1 MIFFMAHVDPA
12 RRQST
17 YPLKAGKVP
26 AVDRGERTMRFLVM
40 VKATAASEA
49 GEMPSEALLTAMG
62 NYNEALVR
70 AGVLLAAEGLDPEES
85 VVVDFS
91 GETPVV
97 SDGPYGETKEL
108 FSGYYILEVASHQEA
123 VEWAKRMPYT
133 AHSKIEIR
141 RVTRIDE
148 LPQDNP
154 WVQNERTWREST
166 GQL

>member
-1 MIFFMAHVDPA
+1 MQTMSKYMLIMRPTDEAFANFADVAFDEIV
-12 RRQST
+12 ST
-17 YPLKAGKVP
+17 IGK
-26 AVDRGERTMRFLVM
+26 
-40 VKATAASEA
+40 
-49 GEMPSEALLTAMG
+49 
-62 NYNEALVR
+62 YNDELIR

-85 VVVDFS
+85 VVVDFT
-91 GETPVV
+91 GEAPVV